1 VPGALSTQ
9 IQRRRKKPMLK
20 FLSIENFALIES
32 IQIDFHPGLT
42 LITGETG
49 SGKSILVDAVA
60 LLAGE
65 RASQEMV
72 REGFDKARVE
82 GIFELPAHHPARR
95 VLERAGLESGDDEV
109 LIRREIS
116 QAGSNK
122 VFVNN
127 CLSTQGFLAELGP
140 LLADIHGQ
148 HDQQLLLQAR
158 THLEFLDAFGAN
170 QPLLQEVTRLFG
182 GWEEVKNRLAT
193 IRASEKERLQQID
206 TFRYQ
211 LQDIEKLALTP
222 GLDQA
227 LEAERALL
235 TTSEKRCQHAQI
247 GYQTLYESEGSCLA
261 LLGNVDKEIGQ
272 LANLDSAF
280 TPLTG
285 RLAEVRYQLE
295 EIAFQLRDYAA
306 KIEFNPA
313 RLEEIEE
320 RLAQI
325 QKAKRKYGSSVNEI
339 LDYYEKIKKETEELL
354 KAEEQTEELT
364 QKVSDAEKTYLEAA
378 RRLSEKRRIDSQA
391 LCGQVEKELA
401 YLSMDK
407 TQFKVNLTTSETLA
421 SEKGIDE
428 AEFFISANVGEA
440 PKPLA
445 KIASGGEIS
454 RVILALKSVLTLEA
468 YPKTLV
474 FDEIDS
480 GIGGRVA
487 SNVGEKLS
495 GLAREHQVFCVTHL
509 PQIALQADQHYFL
522 TKHEQQN
529 RTVIEI
535 RRLQDE
541 ERVQELARMLAG
553 EAVTVST
560 ERHARELLKAA
571 RKSRREA

>member
-1 VPGALSTQ
+1 
-9 IQRRRKKPMLK
+9 MLK

-32 IQIDFHPGLT
+32 LHIDFHPGLT

-82 GIFELPAHHPARR
+82 GIFHLSPHHPARS
-95 VLERAGLESGDDEV
+95 VLERAGLARGEDEV

-122 VFVNN
+122 VYINN

-148 HDQQLLLQAR
+148 HDQQQLLQSR
-158 THLEFLDAFGAN
+158 THLEFLDAFGSN
-170 QPLLQEVTRLFG
+170 QALLQEVARLFIE
-182 GWEEVKNRLAT
+182 WLEVKNRLAA

-206 TFRYQ
+206 TFKYQ
-211 LQDIEKLALTP
+211 IQDIEKLALTP

-235 TTSEKRCQHAQI
+235 ATSEKRCQHAQI
-247 GYQTLYESEGSCLA
+247 AYQALYENEHSCLA
-261 LLGNVDKEIGQ
+261 LLGNVDKELGH

-280 TPLTG
+280 APLTG
-285 RLAEVRYQLE
+285 RLAEARYQLE

-306 KIEFNPA
+306 KIEFSPA
-313 RLEEIEE
+313 RLEEIGE

-325 QKAKRKYGSSVNEI
+325 QKARRKYGSSVDEI
-339 LDYYEKIKKETEELL
+339 LAYYEKIQKETEVLL
-354 KAEEQTEELT
+354 KAEEQTEELSR
-364 QKVSDAEKTYLEAA
+364 KVSKVEEDYREAA
-378 RRLSEKRRIDSQA
+378 RKLSEKRRADCQA
-391 LCGQVEKELA
+391 LCERVEKELA
-401 YLSMDK
+401 YLSMDR
-407 TQFKVNLTTSETLA
+407 TQFKVELTTSETLA

-428 AEFFISANVGEA
+428 AEFLISANLGEA
-440 PKPLA
+440 PRPLA

-454 RVILALKSVLTLEA
+454 RVILALKSVLTLET

-487 SNVGEKLS
+487 SNVGEKLAD
-495 GLAREHQVFCVTHL
+495 LAREHQVFCVTHL

-522 TKHEQQN
+522 TKHEQRN

-535 RRLQDE
+535 KRLQDE

-553 EAVTVST
+553 EAVTAGT

-571 RKSRREA
+571 RKSRREK

>member
-1 VPGALSTQ
+1 
-9 IQRRRKKPMLK
+9 MLK
-20 FLSIENFALIES
+20 FLSIENFALIEKLH
-32 IQIDFHPGLT
+32 IDFYPGLT

-82 GIFELPAHHPARR
+82 GIFELAPNHPARTM
-95 VLERAGLESGDDEV
+95 LQQAGLAGGDDEV

-116 QAGSNK
+116 QTGANK
-122 VFVNN
+122 VFINN
-127 CLSTQGFLAELGP
+127 CLSTQGFLAEFGP

-148 HDQQLLLQAR
+148 HDQQLLLQSK
-158 THLEFLDAFGAN
+158 THLEFLDAFGSSQA
-170 QPLLQEVTRLFG
+170 QLQEVARLFAH
-182 GWEEVKNRLAT
+182 WQEVKGRLAA
-193 IRASEKERLQQID
+193 IRASEKERLQKID

-211 LQDIEKLALTP
+211 IDDIQKLSLTP
-222 GLDQA
+222 GLDHA

-235 TTSEKRCQHAQI
+235 ATSEKRCQHAQN
-247 GYQTLYESEGSCLA
+247 GYQALYENEASCLT
-261 LLGNVDKEIGQ
+261 LLGNVDKELGQ

-280 TPLTG
+280 TPLAG

-295 EIAFQLRDYAA
+295 EIAYQLRDYAA
-306 KIEFNPA
+306 RIEFSPA
-313 RLEEIEE
+313 RLEEIGE

-325 QKAKRKYGSSVNEI
+325 QKAKRKYGSSVDEI
-339 LDYYEKIKKETEELL
+339 LSYYEQIQKETDELL
-354 KAEEQTEELT
+354 RAEEQTEELSREVA
-364 QKVSDAEKTYLEAA
+364 KLEGDYLEAA
-378 RRLSEKRRIDSQA
+378 RKLSEKRRIDSQA
-391 LCGQVEKELA
+391 LCGEVEKQLA

-407 TQFKVNLTTSETLA
+407 TQFKVELATSETLA
-421 SEKGIDE
+421 TEKGIDE
-428 AEFFISANVGEA
+428 AEFLISANVGEA

-454 RVILALKSVLTLEA
+454 RVILALKSVLTLET

-474 FDEIDS
+474 FDEIDA

-487 SNVGEKLS
+487 SNVGEKLA
-495 GLAREHQVFCVTHL
+495 GLARAHQVFCVTHL

-522 TKHEQQN
+522 TKHEQRN

-535 RRLQDE
+535 TRLKDE
-541 ERVQELARMLAG
+541 ERVQELARMLSG
-553 EAVTVST
+553 ETVTAST

-571 RKSRREA
+571 RKARK

>member
-1 VPGALSTQ
+1 
-9 IQRRRKKPMLK
+9 MLK

-32 IQIDFHPGLT
+32 LRIDFHPGLT

-82 GIFELPAHHPARR
+82 GIFELCPSHPARM
-95 VLERAGLESGDDEV
+95 VLERAGLSQGEDEV
-109 LIRREIS
+109 VIRREIS
-116 QAGSNK
+116 QTGSNK
-122 VFVNN
+122 VFINN
-127 CLSTQGFLAELGP
+127 CVSTQGFLAELGP

-148 HDQQLLLQAR
+148 HDQQLLLQPR

-170 QPLLQEVTRLFG
+170 HAQLEEVARLFA
-182 GWEEVKNRLAT
+182 EVQELKSRLAA
-193 IRASEKERLQQID
+193 IRASEKERLQKID
-206 TFRYQ
+206 TFRFQ
-211 LQDIEKLALTP
+211 IEDIEKLALTP

-235 TTSEKRCQHAQI
+235 ATSEKRCQHAQ
-247 GYQTLYESEGSCLA
+247 GAYQALYEDENSCLA
-261 LLGNVDKEIGQ
+261 LLGNVDKE
-272 LANLDSAF
+272 LAELSSLDSVF
-280 TPLTG
+280 TPLAG
-285 RLAEVRYQLE
+285 RLAEARYQLE
-295 EIAFQLRDYAA
+295 EMSYQLRDYAA
-306 KIEFNPA
+306 KIELSPA

-325 QKAKRKYGSSVNEI
+325 QKAKRKYGSSVDEI
-339 LDYYEKIKKETEELL
+339 LAYYGDIQKETGELL
-354 KAEEQTEELT
+354 RAEEQTEELS
-364 QKVSDAEKTYLEAA
+364 QQVSRIEDEYLRAA
-378 RRLSEKRRIDSQA
+378 RKLSEKRRADSDA
-391 LCGQVEKELA
+391 LCREVEKELA

-407 TQFKVNLTTSETLA
+407 TRFEVALTSSETLA
-421 SEKGIDE
+421 AEKGIDE
-428 AEFFISANVGEA
+428 AEFLISANLGEA
-440 PKPLA
+440 PRPLA

-454 RVILALKSVLTLEA
+454 RVILAMKSVLTLET

-474 FDEIDS
+474 FDEIDA

-487 SNVGEKLS
+487 SNVGEKLAR
-495 GLAREHQVFCVTHL
+495 LAGDHQVFCVTHL
-509 PQIALQADQHYFL
+509 PQIALQADQHYYL
-522 TKHEQQN
+522 AKREQRN

-535 RRLQDE
+535 SRLKDE

-553 EAVTVST
+553 ETVTAST

-571 RKSRREA
+571 RKTRPKA

>member
-1 VPGALSTQ
+1 
-9 IQRRRKKPMLK
+9 MLK

-32 IQIDFHPGLT
+32 LDIDFHPGLT

-82 GIFELPAHHPARR
+82 GIFQLSPHHPARS
-95 VLERAGLESGDDEV
+95 VLERAGLAKGEDEV

-122 VFVNN
+122 VYINN

-148 HDQQLLLQAR
+148 HDQQQLLQPR
-158 THLEFLDAFGAN
+158 THLEFLDAFGSN
-170 QPLLQEVTRLFG
+170 QALLQEVARLFSEWQG
-182 GWEEVKNRLAT
+182 VKNRLAA
-193 IRASEKERLQQID
+193 IRASEKERLQKID
-206 TFRYQ
+206 TFKYQ
-211 LQDIEKLALTP
+211 IQDIERLSLTP

-235 TTSEKRCQHAQI
+235 ATSEKRCQHAQMA
-247 GYQTLYESEGSCLA
+247 YQALYENEPSCLA
-261 LLGNVDKEIGQ
+261 LLGNVDKELGH

-280 TPLTG
+280 APLTG
-285 RLAEVRYQLE
+285 RLTEARYQLE
-295 EIAFQLRDYAA
+295 EIALQLRDYAA
-306 KIEFNPA
+306 KIEFSPA

-325 QKAKRKYGSSVNEI
+325 QKAKRKYGSSVDEI
-339 LDYYEKIKKETEELL
+339 LAYYQQIQKETEELL
-354 KAEEQTEELT
+354 KAEEQTEELSR
-364 QKVSDAEKTYLEAA
+364 KVSEVQEEYRQAA
-378 RRLSEKRRIDSQA
+378 RKLSEERRADCQG

-401 YLSMDK
+401 YLSMDR
-407 TQFKVNLTTSETLA
+407 TQFKVELTTSETLA

-428 AEFFISANVGEA
+428 AEFLISANLGEA
-440 PKPLA
+440 PKALA

-454 RVILALKSVLTLEA
+454 RVILALKSVLTLET

-487 SNVGEKLS
+487 SNVGEKLA

-522 TKHEQQN
+522 TKHEQRN

-535 RRLQDE
+535 KRLQDE

-553 EAVTVST
+553 EAVTAGT

-571 RKSRREA
+571 RKTRKQA

>member
-1 VPGALSTQ
+1 
-9 IQRRRKKPMLK
+9 MLK

-32 IQIDFHPGLT
+32 LQIDFHPGLT

-82 GIFELPAHHPARR
+82 GIFELCPNHPART
-95 VLERAGLESGDDEV
+95 VLEGAGLAAGEDEV

-116 QAGSNK
+116 QTGTNK
-122 VFVNN
+122 VFINN

-148 HDQQLLLQAR
+148 HDQQQLLQSR
-158 THLEFLDAFGAN
+158 THLEFLDAFGSN
-170 QPLLQEVTRLFG
+170 QALLQEIAHSFG
-182 GWEEVKNRLAT
+182 EWEAAKSRLAA
-193 IRASEKERLQQID
+193 IRASEKERLQKID

-211 LQDIEKLALTP
+211 IEDIEKLGLTP

-227 LEAERALL
+227 LEAERTLL
-235 TTSEKRCQHAQI
+235 ATSEKRCQHAQT
-247 GYQTLYESEGSCLA
+247 GYQTLYENENSCLA
-261 LLGNVDKEIGQ
+261 LLGNVEKELGQ
-272 LANLDSAF
+272 LANLDAAF
-280 TPLTG
+280 TSPAG
-285 RLAEVRYQLE
+285 RLTETRYQLE
-295 EIAFQLRDYAA
+295 EIAYQLRDYAA
-306 KIEFNPA
+306 KIEFSPA
-313 RLEEIEE
+313 RLEEIEG

-325 QKAKRKYGSSVNEI
+325 QKAKRKYGASVDEI
-339 LDYYEKIKKETEELL
+339 LLYYEQIRKETEELL
-354 KAEEQTEELT
+354 RAEEQTEELSR
-364 QKVSDAEKTYLEAA
+364 KVAEVEEEYSKAA
-378 RRLSEKRRIDSQA
+378 RKLSEKRRVDSQA
-391 LCGQVEKELA
+391 LCGEVEKELA

-407 TQFKVNLTTSETLA
+407 TQFKVELSTSETLA

-428 AEFFISANVGEA
+428 AEFLISANLGEA
-440 PKPLA
+440 PKALA

-454 RVILALKSVLTLEA
+454 RIILALKSVLTLET

-487 SNVGEKLS
+487 SNIGEKLAS
-495 GLAREHQVFCVTHL
+495 LARDHQVFCVTHL

-522 TKHEQQN
+522 AKREQGN

-535 RRLQDE
+535 RRLKEE

-553 EAVTVST
+553 EAVTAST

-571 RKSRREA
+571 RKTRKQD